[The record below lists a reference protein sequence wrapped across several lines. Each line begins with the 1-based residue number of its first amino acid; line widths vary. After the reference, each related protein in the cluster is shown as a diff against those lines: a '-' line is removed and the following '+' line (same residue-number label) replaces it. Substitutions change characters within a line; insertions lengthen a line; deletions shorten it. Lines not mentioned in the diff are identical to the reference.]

1 MGFADQSQ
9 FSIQAVLRLLD
20 PAITM
25 AGLFGLAYLHHVS
38 LVDHYLWLAVI
49 SSLLVVITFSGANV
63 YRPWRSAPVGVEV
76 HYILLSWVVV
86 CGALFAMGYATKTSD
101 LFSRRVLLSWVVVTP
116 ALIVGAHLAI
126 RMVLR
131 RIRRHSN
138 SHRTAVLVG
147 GGAVAAKL
155 VRKTENNPWLGVKV
169 EGFFENRLDAAR
181 QESPLVPHLGK
192 IEDVAEYVRKHNIH
206 IVYLAL
212 PMRAEERIRKVVESL
227 GDTTVSI
234 YMVPDIFTFQLI
246 NAQAQ
251 DLDGLPMISLRE
263 SPFSGLKEWSKRIED
278 LILGSLIL
286 ALISPLMILIA
297 IGIRLTSSGPA
308 LFKQRRYGLYGEEIL
323 IYKFRTMTV
332 LEDGDDIKL
341 AEKNDP
347 RITRF
352 GGFLRRTSLDELP
365 QFLNVLQGRMSIVG
379 PRPHA
384 VAINEQYRHLIKGY
398 MIRHKVRPGI
408 TGLAQV
414 RGFRGDMSS
423 FSLVE
428 KRIESDISY
437 IRNWSLLLD
446 LKIIVMTIFVGFRQD
461 SAY

>member
-1 MGFADQSQ
+1 MGFADHSQ

-20 PAITM
+20 PVITM
-25 AGLFGLAYLHHVS
+25 TGLFALAFLHHVE
-38 LVDHYLWLAVI
+38 LADHYLWMAVI
-49 SSLLVVITFSGANV
+49 SSLLVVITFSAANV
-63 YRPWRSAPVGVEV
+63 YRPWRSAPVGEEM
-76 HYILLSWVVV
+76 HFILIAWVAV
-86 CGALFAMGYATKTSD
+86 CGILFAMGYITKTSD

-116 ALIVGAHLAI
+116 TLIIGAHLAI
-126 RMVLR
+126 RMVMR
-131 RIRRHSN
+131 RIRRQRN
-138 SHRTAVLVG
+138 NHRIAVLVG
-147 GGAVAAKL
+147 GGAAAAKL
-155 VRKTENNPWLGVKV
+155 VRKVERNPWLGVKIA
-169 EGFFENRLDAAR
+169 GFFENRMDTAR

-192 IEDVAEYVRKHNIH
+192 IGEVAEYVKQHGVH

-212 PMRAEERIRKVVESL
+212 PMRAEDRIRKVVESL

-263 SPFSGLKEWSKRIED
+263 SPFSGLKEWSKRLED
-278 LILGSLIL
+278 LVLGSLIL
-286 ALISPLMILIA
+286 LLISPLLALIA
-297 IGIRLTSSGPA
+297 IGIRLTSPGPA

-332 LEDGDDIKL
+332 LEDGDNIKL

-347 RITRF
+347 RVTRL
-352 GGFLRRTSLDELP
+352 GAFLRRTSLDELP
-365 QFLNVLQGRMSIVG
+365 QFINVLQGRMSIVG

-384 VAINEQYRHLIKGY
+384 VAINEQYRHRIKGY

-414 RGFRGDMSS
+414 RGYRGDMSS
-423 FSLVE
+423 FEMVE

-446 LKIIVMTIFVGFRQD
+446 LKIIVTTIFVGFRQD
-461 SAY
+461 NAY